1 MKGIRRS
8 IEDEAAQRVA
18 RAGSEID
25 VVDAYARPIAAHT
38 ATALFGIRGSD
49 ERTFMDVARAIFG
62 HVFLNITDEEDIRQ
76 RALRAAVLMKVWFE
90 DEIRRRRASG
100 NLGIDMMGA
109 LMAAKTV
116 DDDGVRR
123 TLGGMLVGS
132 IDTTAS
138 SVAKIIAMIAADGAL
153 AKHIAADVDDE
164 ARIAGWCREALRRW
178 PHNPVV
184 SRQAA
189 AKTSLADKEIRRGD
203 RIFAWTQ
210 AAMLDAEV
218 FPEPQYLRP
227 DRPAA
232 AYLHFGAGLH
242 PCAGRAVNAFQIPV
256 LVSALVRR
264 GIESTGTMQ
273 WAGPFPAHLPLR
285 FDAVTIMSH
294 ALVTIIAPLALERLE
309 EAEAAIDS
317 LGNPARADVA
327 AALDKHEDAEHGT
340 HFASLHAFKSQD
352 GKRAYIVFE
361 FSADGP
367 EDDALA
373 RIDRQIGEHL
383 RRVFML
389 ANDWS
394 DRDLLAYMKT
404 TPRGGGLWLVF
415 QSRSGL
421 FRHTRTDRRPH
432 PARSQARR
440 LCGPAARRPTS

>member
-1 MKGIRRS
+1 MEVLHRDLDFLIAPVNEKRIVEVNGPFILGMDRSATLVLERRALYEALAAVDLKAIRRT

-18 RAGSEID
+18 GAGSEID

-62 HVFLNITDEEDIRQ
+62 HVFLNVTDEEDIRQ
-76 RALRAAVLMKVWFE
+76 RALRAAVLMKLWFD

-138 SVAKIIAMIAADGAL
+138 SVAKIITMIAADGAL
-153 AKHIAADVDDE
+153 AKRVAADVDDE
-164 ARIAGWCREALRRW
+164 ARLAGWCREALRRW

-189 AKTSLADKEIRRGD
+189 AKTSLADKEIKQGD

-218 FPEPQYLRP
+218 FPEPHYLRP

-232 AYLHFGAGLH
+232 AYLHFGGGLH
-242 PCAGRAVNAFQIPV
+242 PCAGRAVNAFQIPA

-264 GIESTGTMQ
+264 GVKSTGAMR
-273 WAGPFPAHLPLR
+273 WAGPFPAHLPLS
-285 FDAVTIMSH
+285 F
-294 ALVTIIAPLALERLE
+294 ER
-309 EAEAAIDS
+309 
-317 LGNPARADVA
+317 
-327 AALDKHEDAEHGT
+327 
-340 HFASLHAFKSQD
+340 
-352 GKRAYIVFE
+352 
-361 FSADGP
+361 
-367 EDDALA
+367 
-373 RIDRQIGEHL
+373 
-383 RRVFML
+383 
-389 ANDWS
+389 
-394 DRDLLAYMKT
+394 
-404 TPRGGGLWLVF
+404 
-415 QSRSGL
+415 
-421 FRHTRTDRRPH
+421 
-432 PARSQARR
+432 
-440 LCGPAARRPTS
+440 